1 MGIKAEV
8 AERKLPGTLYW
19 VDLAPLPGM
28 TTIPLQDL
36 FARRRQLQDR
46 RAALSCGHRRCDP
59 GASRRTSR
67 RGSCECAAAGGEPAG
82 EAALNG
88 SAKRG
93 SLPLRTEGN
102 LRRRVQPTDGKLPIR
117 QRVLLQ
123 LQRVA
128 EGLEIRI
135 RDLMAIGG
143 VF

>member
-1 MGIKAEV
+1 
-8 AERKLPGTLYW
+8 
-19 VDLAPLPGM
+19 
-28 TTIPLQDL
+28 
-36 FARRRQLQDR
+36 
-46 RAALSCGHRRCDP
+46 
-59 GASRRTSR
+59 
-67 RGSCECAAAGGEPAG
+67 
-82 EAALNG
+82 
-88 SAKRG
+88 
-93 SLPLRTEGN
+93 